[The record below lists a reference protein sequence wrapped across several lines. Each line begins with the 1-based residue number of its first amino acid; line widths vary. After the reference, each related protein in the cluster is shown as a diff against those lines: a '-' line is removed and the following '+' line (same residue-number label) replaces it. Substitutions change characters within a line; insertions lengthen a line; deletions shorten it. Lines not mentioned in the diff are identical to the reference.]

1 MIMRKEPSKNKI
13 FNFKKIGLI
22 TLDVL
27 VVVLSMFG
35 ALFLRFKGVIEPFYL
50 GRLKKIGLLI
60 VFFDIA
66 IFYYKSF
73 YNSLWTYAEVREFK
87 NIVKGTLM
95 TSIINIVVCELTFNS
110 MPRSCYFIFFLLVT
124 MLAGGYR
131 YMYQYFS
138 KVLLNKK
145 KNVENI
151 SNVMIVGAGAAGK
164 KIAREIITSRETKKK
179 VVCFIDDNPSK
190 KGLLLNNIAIYGNRN
205 LIKEAVRKFDVD
217 EIYVA
222 IPSATKKQITEI
234 LNICNE
240 TGKHTEVLPKVFQ
253 LTTDEIKLSDLRK
266 VELED
271 LLEKVPIE
279 VNLEEIIDYIYDRI
293 VLVTGGGGSIGCE
306 LCRQIVK
313 CKPKK
318 LIILDIYEN
327 NTYKIQLELQKDYP
341 DLDLDVLIA
350 SIRDEGRINSIF
362 KKYKPDIVYHAA
374 AHKHVPL
381 MEDSPNEAV
390 KNNVFGTYNIAE
402 ACYRYEV
409 EKMVLISSDKAVNP
423 VNIMGATKRIC
434 EMIIQAY
441 ANKSKKT
448 KFTAVRFGNVL
459 GSSGSVVNIFKQQI
473 AEGGPVTVT
482 DPNIIRYFMTIPEA
496 VLLVLQ
502 AGYYAE
508 GGEIFVFDMG
518 KQVKILDIAKKLI
531 RLYGYEPY
539 KDIPIIFTGLRSG
552 EKLYEELLMA
562 EEYLQETPNHL
573 IRIAEPIE
581 MNYQKFFQ
589 QLTELKELAYQETDQ
604 MKEIVSQLVET
615 YRYKNEDV

>member
-1 MIMRKEPSKNKI
+1 
-13 FNFKKIGLI
+13 
-22 TLDVL
+22 
-27 VVVLSMFG
+27 
-35 ALFLRFKGVIEPFYL
+35 
-50 GRLKKIGLLI
+50 
-60 VFFDIA
+60 
-66 IFYYKSF
+66 
-73 YNSLWTYAEVREFK
+73 
-87 NIVKGTLM
+87 
-95 TSIINIVVCELTFNS
+95 
-110 MPRSCYFIFFLLVT
+110 

-350 SIRDEGRINSIF
+350 SIRMKAEL
-362 KKYKPDIVYHAA
+362 IVY
-374 AHKHVPL
+374 L
-381 MEDSPNEAV
+381 
-390 KNNVFGTYNIAE
+390 
-402 ACYRYEV
+402 
-409 EKMVLISSDKAVNP
+409 
-423 VNIMGATKRIC
+423 
-434 EMIIQAY
+434 
-441 ANKSKKT
+441 
-448 KFTAVRFGNVL
+448 
-459 GSSGSVVNIFKQQI
+459 
-473 AEGGPVTVT
+473 
-482 DPNIIRYFMTIPEA
+482 
-496 VLLVLQ
+496 
-502 AGYYAE
+502 
-508 GGEIFVFDMG
+508 
-518 KQVKILDIAKKLI
+518 KI
-531 RLYGYEPY
+531 
-539 KDIPIIFTGLRSG
+539 
-552 EKLYEELLMA
+552 
-562 EEYLQETPNHL
+562 
-573 IRIAEPIE
+573 
-581 MNYQKFFQ
+581 
-589 QLTELKELAYQETDQ
+589 
-604 MKEIVSQLVET
+604 
-615 YRYKNEDV
+615 